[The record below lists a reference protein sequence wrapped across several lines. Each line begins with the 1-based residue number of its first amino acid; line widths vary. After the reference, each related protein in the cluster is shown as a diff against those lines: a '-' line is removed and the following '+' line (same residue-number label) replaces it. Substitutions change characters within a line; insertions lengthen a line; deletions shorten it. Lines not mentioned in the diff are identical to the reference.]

1 MKWEDY
7 KETWKDEWAFYKR
20 NPEFPLLMLLFI
32 GLSIYYILKE
42 TLCKN

>member
-20 NPEFPLLMLLFI
+20 NPAYPLLMLLYL
-32 GLSIYYILKE
+32 GLLLYYILKE
-42 TLCKN
+42 TP